1 MATTPNVRK
10 QSAVEAAAPVTIAY
24 EHPWVVRFAHWV
36 NAVAVLVLVGTGL
49 QIFRAFPALARKFR
63 RRTCSMFPG

>member
-1 MATTPNVRK
+1 MATTVNVRK
-10 QSAVEAAAPVTIAY
+10 QSVAEVAAPLTLAY

-49 QIFRAFPALARKFR
+49 QIFRA
-63 RRTCSMFPG
+63 